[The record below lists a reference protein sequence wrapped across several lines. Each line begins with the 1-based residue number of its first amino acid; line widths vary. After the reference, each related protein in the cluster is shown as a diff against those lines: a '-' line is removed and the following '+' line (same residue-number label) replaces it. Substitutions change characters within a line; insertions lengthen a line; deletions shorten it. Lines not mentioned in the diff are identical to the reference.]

1 MKKRPCLVVSA
12 LIAGVG
18 FLFAFVACGGGIG
31 VDLSIVTLDL
41 TETIAK
47 VPVAADDAFTEVED
61 ALADLGMPPQ
71 DLAALEAEFDQALSG
86 IEEALEEFP
95 TLLPIPHL
103 GASIEFSLPFVV
115 IDGLRFS
122 GGILNHQI
130 LQGIGD
136 LRADLA
142 GLLDRQRT
150 SPQHVG
156 ERPARGVLHDDVVQ
170 PIFGRTGVVHRQDI
184 GMPQR
189 AGRHRLTP
197 KARHELLIAR
207 QPAGQYL
214 DSDITIQGW
223 LVRLVHHRHAAFA
236 QQLRDDVLADFPA
249 DQRIQL
255 LSSLIRGCETSTAT
269 MHLNLAAR
277 PHRGPAKEYFNTDR

>member
-18 FLFAFVACGGGIG
+18 FLFPVIVCGGGIG
-31 VDLSIVTLDL
+31 VSLSIVTLDL

-47 VPVAADDAFTEVED
+47 VPVAAGDAFTEVEG

-130 LQGIGD
+130 LRGIGD
-136 LRADLA
+136 LFGFDIPQPLLDVEIEEDGFEASFTADFSFSSFILSTDLLKRLDFVIGGIDFGLGLDVTLGRIAPEVTYQVPPEFEDGTEAALAALHLDQVYWSAFGIHGLVGFELGPPFLRLFAEVRFFLPVSQSSGWWGIGVGSLA
-142 GLLDRQRT
+142 GDL
-150 SPQHVG
+150 G
-156 ERPARGVLHDDVVQ
+156 
-170 PIFGRTGVVHRQDI
+170 
-184 GMPQR
+184 
-189 AGRHRLTP
+189 
-197 KARHELLIAR
+197 
-207 QPAGQYL
+207 
-214 DSDITIQGW
+214 
-223 LVRLVHHRHAAFA
+223 LV
-236 QQLRDDVLADFPA
+236 
-249 DQRIQL
+249 
-255 LSSLIRGCETSTAT
+255 IR
-269 MHLNLAAR
+269 
-277 PHRGPAKEYFNTDR
+277 F

>member
-136 LRADLA
+136 LFGFDIPQPLLDVEIEEDGFEASFTADFSFSSFILSTDLLKRLDLVIAGIDFGLGLDVIQGRIAPEVTYQVPSEFKDGTEAALAALHLDQVYWSAFGIHGLVGFELGPPFLRLFAEVRFFLPVSQSSGWWAIGVGSLA
-142 GLLDRQRT
+142 GDL
-150 SPQHVG
+150 G
-156 ERPARGVLHDDVVQ
+156 
-170 PIFGRTGVVHRQDI
+170 
-184 GMPQR
+184 
-189 AGRHRLTP
+189 
-197 KARHELLIAR
+197 
-207 QPAGQYL
+207 
-214 DSDITIQGW
+214 
-223 LVRLVHHRHAAFA
+223 LV
-236 QQLRDDVLADFPA
+236 
-249 DQRIQL
+249 
-255 LSSLIRGCETSTAT
+255 IR
-269 MHLNLAAR
+269 
-277 PHRGPAKEYFNTDR
+277 F